1 MAGISFHFHGK
12 GDAFDDGTKL
22 KILYDVDSQ
31 MIMESC
37 PFFAFFA
44 SGSLLSVKIAATK
57 AEKCQIIQQY
67 R

>member
-1 MAGISFHFHGK
+1 
-12 GDAFDDGTKL
+12 
-22 KILYDVDSQ
+22 
-31 MIMESC
+31 MIMENC

-57 AEKCQIIQQY
+57 ADNCQIIQQY